1 MALALTLRDV
11 HRSYR
16 AGIAGCSAT
25 VQALRGIDLELA
37 EGEIVGI
44 VGERGAGK
52 TTLLQCAAG
61 QLKPDRGTVSWF
73 GSPANE
79 PRPHG
84 VVYVPE
90 KSVYYS
96 SLTVREALEYYATVT
111 EVASAKRTTQ
121 VSEALRRC
129 ALASDTE
136 RRVRSLSESQLRR
149 LGIAQA
155 LLASPRLLLVD
166 GGIGQSD
173 RSQASDTWRL
183 LLELASQGVAVML
196 ASRDLSAVR
205 PFAAR
210 VVALAQGTLREVSAL
225 GGVAGE
231 RALELAVSSPIPDC
245 ERLSTRIQGIV
256 RRGERLRIP
265 LNRHSPEEILSQ
277 CRTLGIAVNHS
288 RVIMGGTWT

>member
-1 MALALTLRDV
+1 MALALAIHDL

-25 VQALRGIDLELA
+25 VQALRGVDLELA
-37 EGEIVGI
+37 EGEIAGI
-44 VGERGAGK
+44 VGERGSGK

-61 QLKPDRGTVSWF
+61 QLKPDRGAISWF
-73 GSPANE
+73 GTPAPE

-84 VVYVPE
+84 VVFVPE

-111 EVASAKRTTQ
+111 DVASSRRATQ

-136 RRVRSLSESQLRR
+136 RRVRSLTDSQLRR

-155 LLASPRLLLVD
+155 LLASPRLLLID
-166 GGIGQSD
+166 GGVAQSD
-173 RSQASDTWRL
+173 RTHTSDAWRL
-183 LLELASQGVAVML
+183 LLELASQGVAILL
-196 ASRDLSAVR
+196 ATRELAALR
-205 PFAAR
+205 PFASR
-210 VVALAQGTLREVSAL
+210 VLSLTQGRLREVSAA

-231 RALELAVSSPIPDC
+231 RALEVAVSSPIPDC
-245 ERLSTRIQGIV
+245 ERLSAQITGIV

-288 RVIMGGTWT
+288 RVIQGSTWI